1 MKRFKILI
9 QRLRL
14 KGLQGLF
21 EVFCQALHRASE
33 ALLALL
39 LWGVWGSIGPRVDVV
54 HQQQISFEQSGSS
67 GSLRNHESKNDPGP
81 EAFWICVHGINGDR
95 SASCTA
101 FLSRGKK
108 IKDIE
113 FTVILN
119 FKGYLI
125 YLQVIHIG

>member
-21 EVFCQALHRASE
+21 EGFCQALHRASE

-39 LWGVWGSIGPRVDVV
+39 LWGVWGSIGPRVDVA

-67 GSLRNHESKNDPGP
+67 GSH
-81 EAFWICVHGINGDR
+81 IHR
-95 SASCTA
+95 SVRS
-101 FLSRGKK
+101 
-108 IKDIE
+108 
-113 FTVILN
+113 
-119 FKGYLI
+119 
-125 YLQVIHIG
+125 